1 LISKLCYS
9 YCDRVDKHA
18 PKMEYRIGIDL
29 LLKRNKMIIGN
40 GWDGIS
46 YSKRRH
52 HNRCDYVC
60 GGFTGLHR
68 SARWST
74 WSPGR
79 FPVPEADEEFL
90 PAIIHAAGPY
100 KKRPREAGGFYHFLM
115 PGNRIAFTCCNCML
129 ICHPDREVRKKGKNC
144 W

>member
-1 LISKLCYS
+1 
-9 YCDRVDKHA
+9 
-18 PKMEYRIGIDL
+18 MEYRIGIDL